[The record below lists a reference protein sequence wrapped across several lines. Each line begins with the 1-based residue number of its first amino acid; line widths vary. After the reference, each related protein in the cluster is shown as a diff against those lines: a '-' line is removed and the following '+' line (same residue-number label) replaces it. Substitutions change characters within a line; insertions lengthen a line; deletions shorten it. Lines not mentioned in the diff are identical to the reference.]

1 MSSLTLTFDLH
12 PPSEN
17 DIKDIRWFNAGG
29 KRKAAI
35 GYTIQAESWKR
46 KFSDAMRAE
55 FFVQITRFRR
65 EHKPTDLYTVEI
77 ALDFEEADILNKT
90 WLKGGK
96 GKAKS
101 PYKKVDGPN
110 RNKLLLDAVAEV
122 LDIDDSL
129 FFEVCVRKFA
139 GMSSALAVII
149 ERADPTRFGI
159 PPEYLEASDE
169 G

>member
-1 MSSLTLTFDLH
+1 MDTLTLTFNLH

-17 DIKDIRWFNAGG
+17 DIKDIRWFRAGG
-29 KRKAAI
+29 VRKAAI
-35 GYTIQAESWKR
+35 GYTTQAESWKR

-55 FFVQITRFRR
+55 FFVEITKFRR
-65 EHKPTDLYTVEI
+65 EHRVTDLYTVQV

-129 FFEVCVRKFA
+129 FFGVCVRKFA
-139 GMSSALAVII
+139 GMSSSLAVIV
-149 ERADPTRFGI
+149 ERADPLEFGV
-159 PPEYLEASDE
+159 PQEYLEASDE